1 MPRGQGVRGYCFS
14 PWFGV
19 LTLSIAAGFVSPAA
33 AQESQCAHLDGAE
46 EVACLREALA
56 RTQEALTRAVSSL
69 QEDEPPQE
77 ALTVVPTEPELGA
90 EQAARRM
97 GTPAP
102 RAAEEERIVATV
114 ALAERVHPNRL
125 QVHLDNGQIWR
136 QIQGD
141 VQRVDLS
148 SRGAVSAEIWRSG
161 FGGYRMRL
169 PEVRRVLKVERIR

>member
-1 MPRGQGVRGYCFS
+1 MALPVVTCLAS
-14 PWFGV
+14 PGW
-19 LTLSIAAGFVSPAA
+19 

-46 EVACLREALA
+46 EVACLKEALAWAQEALA
-56 RTQEALTRAVSSL
+56 RAESAL
-69 QEDEPPQE
+69 QDDEPPLE
-77 ALTVVPTEPELGA
+77 AQAAASGRAELGA
-90 EQAARRM
+90 EQAARR
-97 GTPAP
+97 TSAPAP
-102 RAAEEERIVATV
+102 QAAEEQRIIATV
-114 ALAERVHPNRL
+114 ALAVRVHPNRL

-148 SRGAVSAEIWRSG
+148 SREAVSAEIWRSG

>member
-1 MPRGQGVRGYCFS
+1 MPGYRVS
-14 PWFGV
+14 LWLGS
-19 LTLSIAAGFVSPAA
+19 LTLSVAGSLASPGW
-33 AQESQCAHLDGAE
+33 AQESQCAHLEGTE

-56 RTQEALTRAVSSL
+56 RTQEALARAESSL
-69 QEDEPPQE
+69 QEDEPAREVP
-77 ALTVVPTEPELGA
+77 TVVSTGPELGA
-90 EQAARRM
+90 EQAARRT
-97 GTPAP
+97 GTAAP
-102 RAAEEERIVATV
+102 QAVEEERIVATV

-148 SRGAVSAEIWRSG
+148 SREAVSAEIWRSG